1 MVLQDTLKQIDAQK
15 TSIYIDGRESQTP
28 VPYSR
33 LFALVLKSLN
43 IPADDF
49 EAFAYHYISLK
60 EASLKDGGLRQELLR
75 QYLTMSVRLQR
86 RIGDERYSTLKNHA
100 GILKCVVLNLM
111 NVQMRTRVIAFTPQ
125 LLDLLLEGVDL
136 TLLKK
141 QVQLIDAMKQ
151 RVASI
156 VDAMRA

>member
-1 MVLQDTLKQIDAQK
+1 
-15 TSIYIDGRESQTP
+15 
-28 VPYSR
+28 
-33 LFALVLKSLN
+33 
-43 IPADDF
+43 
-49 EAFAYHYISLK
+49 
-60 EASLKDGGLRQELLR
+60 
-75 QYLTMSVRLQR
+75 
-86 RIGDERYSTLKNHA
+86 
-100 GILKCVVLNLM
+100 M